1 MEKIVTYDDWI
12 MLYDSKTDKYY
23 AVDEEGVFECELV
36 SLIEDSDRYSE
47 TELLNGIETKDFDFS
62 GEYDEPIVE
71 THIEG
76 DVRKFNYKYK
86 YGYWKNIRKLTKE
99 EINQIDVID
108 EDFERSW
115 GPANDDEED

>member
-12 MLYDSKTDKYY
+12 MLYDSKTNKYY
-23 AVDEEGVFECELV
+23 AVDEEGVFECEPVGLV
-36 SLIEDSDRYSE
+36 EDSDRYTE
-47 TELLNGIETKDFDFS
+47 TELLNGIETKNFDFS

-76 DVRKFNYKYK
+76 DVRKFDYKYK
-86 YGYWKNIRKLTKE
+86 YGYWKNIRTLTKE
-99 EINQIDVID
+99 EINQIDIID

-115 GPANDDEED
+115 GPTNDEEED